1 MRLHTPRPL
10 SLSASLCL
18 AAAALLPAAPP
29 ASAAPAPTCSAGARF
44 PLTSRIHGGPD
55 AYRAGGGYGTWY
67 LDLTN
72 TTTRTCAAIHPVVV
86 LVDAKRALQPSQAH
100 LEFFDGRPG
109 SRPHPVPFVRT
120 DEDELVGAF
129 DDGFPGFT
137 VGPHRTVSV
146 TVRLAFA
153 RDAVPNEIT
162 ANAAVVQ
169 RHQDDGDW
177 VGQSDDYRF
186 RVEDGPEAATPDA
199 SSASPGGI
207 EDLPFADELARSGLG
222 TPGGLL
228 AAAAA
233 GLLVA
238 GGAVLLLRRP
248 GRRR

>member
-1 MRLHTPRPL
+1 MRLHTPL
-10 SLSASLCL
+10 SLSPSLCL
-18 AAAALLPAAPP
+18 AAAALLPAATP
-29 ASAAPAPTCSAGARF
+29 ASAAPAPTCSAADRF

-55 AYRAGGGYGTWY
+55 TYRSDDGYGTWY
-67 LDLTN
+67 LDITN

-86 LVDAKRALQPSQAH
+86 LVDAKRALKPSQVH
-100 LEFFDGRPG
+100 LEFSDGRPG
-109 SRPHPVPFVRT
+109 GRAHPVPFVHT
-120 DEDELVGAF
+120 DEDELVGPF

-153 RDAVPNEIT
+153 RDAVPNEVT

-177 VGQSDDYRF
+177 VGQSDDYHF
-186 RVEDGPEAATPDA
+186 RVEDGPEAAPPDA

-207 EDLPFADELARSGLG
+207 EDLPFADELARTGLG

-228 AAAAA
+228 AAAASA
-233 GLLVA
+233 ILVA

-248 GRRR
+248 GSRR